1 MLSYTFP
8 CVRGIQAKAEYYI
21 CMIPQ
26 GLLGKLFP
34 EDYNDVAPEFRA
46 QRKLNEARI
55 PEIRDYIVNNRDSYV
70 FSALAASVDGKL
82 SFIPTGDAN
91 IGYLQVDMN
100 AGFLINDGQHRKA
113 AILAA
118 IEEDASLAEESI
130 PVVLFQDHGLKRS
143 QQMFSDLNKHAVI
156 TSKSL
161 NTLYE
166 SKDEIAIISKR
177 LVDEIP
183 FFHKYTDK
191 ERDNLGKFS
200 SNIFTLNTFY
210 NANSKIIK
218 KSKENLE
225 QKYNY
230 VFSFWT
236 NVVENMV
243 DWNEMARGELSKKD
257 LRENYIVT
265 QGITLIALGRL
276 GGWLYNHPEFELK
289 KTLAGLQKIDWLR
302 NNAKD
307 WRGRAI
313 KPNGQISRSEKGI
326 FLTYV
331 HIKRLLGL
339 PISTEEKS
347 RET

>member
-1 MLSYTFP
+1 
-8 CVRGIQAKAEYYI
+8 
-21 CMIPQ
+21 
-26 GLLGKLFP
+26 
-34 EDYNDVAPEFRA
+34 
-46 QRKLNEARI
+46 
-55 PEIRDYIVNNRDSYV
+55 
-70 FSALAASVDGKL
+70 
-82 SFIPTGDAN
+82 
-91 IGYLQVDMN
+91 
-100 AGFLINDGQHRKA
+100 
-113 AILAA
+113 
-118 IEEDASLAEESI
+118 
-130 PVVLFQDHGLKRS
+130 
-143 QQMFSDLNKHAVI
+143 
-156 TSKSL
+156 
-161 NTLYE
+161 
-166 SKDEIAIISKR
+166 
-177 LVDEIP
+177 
-183 FFHKYTDK
+183 
-191 ERDNLGKFS
+191 
-200 SNIFTLNTFY
+200 
-210 NANSKIIK
+210 
-218 KSKENLE
+218 
-225 QKYNY
+225 
-230 VFSFWT
+230 
-236 NVVENMV
+236 MV